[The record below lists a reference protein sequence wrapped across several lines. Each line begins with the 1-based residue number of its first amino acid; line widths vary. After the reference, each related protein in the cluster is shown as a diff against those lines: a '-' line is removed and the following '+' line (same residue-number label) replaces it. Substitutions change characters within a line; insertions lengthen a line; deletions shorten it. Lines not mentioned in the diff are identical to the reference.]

1 MDVRPYWFLVAGL
14 VLLYIFVLAFVEI
27 PRRRRHATGLLPIDP
42 APQLG
47 PGGTRRLLGP
57 GGTQGLYGAEGF
69 MGSSSSS
76 SDTPTFY
83 MVGVD
88 WCPHCVKAKPIFQ
101 ALGPKVTIAG
111 RDVALQY
118 LDGEKDKSRLPCEV
132 GGFPTFCFLHRG
144 RAQRYQGPRT
154 AEGFQQFLTEQ
165 LQAS

>member
-47 PGGTRRLLGP
+47 PGGTRRLW
-57 GGTQGLYGAEGF
+57 GAEGF
-69 MGSSSSS
+69 ADGG
-76 SDTPTFY
+76 DTPTFY

-88 WCPHCVKAKPIFQ
+88 GCPHCVKAKPIFQ
-101 ALGPKVTIAG
+101 ALGPKVTIGG

-132 GGFPTFCFLHRG
+132 DGFPTFCFLHRG
-144 RAQRYQGPRT
+144 RAQRYQGPRS

-165 LQAS
+165 LRSSS

>member
-1 MDVRPYWFLVAGL
+1 MDVRPFWFLVAGL
-14 VLLYIFVLAFVEI
+14 VLLYIFAVLFVEI
-27 PRRRRHATGLLPIDP
+27 PRRRHATGLLP
-42 APQLG
+42 AGTWLG

-57 GGTQGLYGAEGF
+57 GGTQQLYGAEGF
-69 MGSSSSS
+69 IDGG
-76 SDTPTFY
+76 DTPTFY

-101 ALGPKVTIAG
+101 GLGTKVTIGG

-132 GGFPTFCFLHRG
+132 GGYPTFCFLHRG